1 MQGKKWHEVTDS
13 GRKQSA
19 LPKCPVSSTVTLLI
33 PGQGIAFLVFS
44 ILSFNTWEDQR
55 DIKDR
60 KAGWLAD
67 NKNESDCPVTSVG

>member
-1 MQGKKWHEVTDS
+1 M
-13 GRKQSA
+13 
-19 LPKCPVSSTVTLLI
+19 LSSF
-33 PGQGIAFLVFS
+33 P

-67 NKNESDCPVTSVG
+67 NKNESDWPVTSVG